1 MSLYSECVHRDPSC
15 PERLLYL
22 ACGSTCRDEILVDEI
37 TSQHRWHYEHN
48 RAYRLTV
55 SLRGVGPDV
64 SEEQLH
70 RLLRVSPISFKS
82 YIEQLGTP
90 FPQERAPE
98 FVQWILDHVSI
109 KLNGTDPARIRPG
122 YRNLESLLCAVEKLF
137 RNAGVEIVTSSGTS
151 GKAAILVRDSSS
163 KRIATEAYFTA
174 IGHAWSI
181 GSDHNLI
188 FVMPRQTRVAMA
200 RIARMATRE
209 LGWRKRNRITY
220 TMPFSATPDIIR
232 VRTGRLFRSG
242 LKGIWK
248 RSVLHPF
255 MEWANE
261 RLAEKKF
268 VHATVTALKEFTALG
283 KPLLLLGGLVQL
295 DSVSRFVSGLG
306 GMTLP
311 AGSRI
316 ATGGGMKQLYHRTP
330 LQIRT
335 DLEQTFHGP
344 DGSPIPVT
352 DIYGMAEAHWA
363 AFQCTEGNYH
373 LPPWVYVAAM
383 DDDDNP
389 MRGSD
394 VTGLLA
400 FWDPFAGGQVYPPF
414 FQTADRVRLIN
425 SNRYFDPSKVCSC
438 SDKTPYIFQESI
450 QRVDLTEEAGC
461 GATI

>member
-1 MSLYSECVHRDPSC
+1 MSTATLPALNDFYNLPAVR
-15 PERLLYL
+15 
-22 ACGSTCRDEILVDEI
+22 RDEILVDEI
-37 TSQHRWHYEHN
+37 ISQHRWHYEHN

-55 SLRGVGPDV
+55 SLRGVGSDV
-64 SEEQLH
+64 SEERLH
-70 RLLRVSPISFKS
+70 RLLRVSAISFKS

-90 FPQERAPE
+90 FPQERARE

-109 KLNGTDPARIRPG
+109 ELNRVARIRRS
-122 YRNLESLLCAVEKLF
+122 YRNLESLLCAVEELF
-137 RNAGVEIVTSSGTS
+137 RSAGVEIVTSSGTS

-174 IGHAWSI
+174 IEHAWRI
-181 GSDHNLI
+181 GTDHNLI

-200 RIARMATRE
+200 RIARMATHE
-209 LGWRKRNRITY
+209 LGWGERNRITY

-242 LKGIWK
+242 LKGIWE

-261 RLAEKKF
+261 KLAEEKF
-268 VHATVTALKEFTALG
+268 VQATVTALKEYTALG

-306 GMTLP
+306 GMILP
-311 AGSRI
+311 PGSRI
-316 ATGGGMKQLYHRTP
+316 ATGGGIKQLYHRTP
-330 LQIRT
+330 LQIRA
-335 DLEQTFHGP
+335 DLEQAFHRS

-352 DIYGMAEAHWA
+352 DIYGMAEGHWA

-373 LPPWVYVAAM
+373 LPPWLYVSAM

-389 MRGSD
+389 VTGSD

-400 FWDPFAGGQVYPPF
+400 FWDPFAGGRVYPPF

-425 SNRYFDPSKVCSC
+425 CNRHFDHSKVCPC
-438 SDKTPYIFQESI
+438 GDKTSYIIQESI
-450 QRVDLTEEAGC
+450 QRVDLMEEAGC